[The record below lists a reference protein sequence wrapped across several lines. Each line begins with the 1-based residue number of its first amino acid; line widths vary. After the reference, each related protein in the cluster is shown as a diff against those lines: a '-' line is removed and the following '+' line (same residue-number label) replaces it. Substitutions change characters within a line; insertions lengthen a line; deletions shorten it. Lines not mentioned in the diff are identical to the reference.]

1 MKTRGAK
8 SKHTPELEEKLLKFL
23 RVGNYVETACKCVG
37 LNELIATK
45 IVSDIGP
52 TTAIAISGAELERLR
67 EN

>member
-23 RVGNYVETACKCVG
+23 RAGNYVETACKCVG
-37 LNELIATK
+37 NELIATK